1 MRRISPCH
9 AQTIALRKNK
19 KNDKIAPMR
28 IVAFFTMMGSI
39 LLLGNCQQTFAGNT
53 YRRTGTPVIHT
64 QTPIPNQATSNYY
77 NSASNP
83 LIPTRPLAQ
92 PAQPAPKPK
101 WAKAV
106 CVMDPRTGRVL
117 YGYNENVRRQVA
129 STQKIITAL
138 CICDVGDMDHLI
150 TIKKEDREK
159 TGKTW
164 LTKIS
169 PGEQYTRGAM
179 LRAMLTGSF
188 NNVAYALARDAAG
201 SEDAFA
207 TRMNARARRMKMHNS
222 HFANP
227 HGLPGPQYSTARD
240 MAIAGCYAYVNPII
254 RTCVDATSY
263 NFILND
269 GETHTM
275 GNTNKLLLHPD
286 LQWVNGMKTGYTNA
300 AGHCLV
306 SSGSLNGRAVVV
318 VILGCPNR
326 PSLWKESERYLRWAM
341 NM

>member
-1 MRRISPCH
+1 MH
-9 AQTIALRKNK
+9 A
-19 KNDKIAPMR
+19 MR
-28 IVAFFTMMGSI
+28 IVAFFTMLSSV
-39 LLLGNCQQTFAGNT
+39 LLLGNCQQTYAGNA
-53 YRRTGTPVIHT
+53 YRRAGTPVIHT
-64 QTPIPNQATSNYY
+64 QTPIPNQATSAYY
-77 NSASNP
+77 NTAANP

-92 PAQPAPKPK
+92 PALPAPKPR

-117 YGYNENVRRQVA
+117 YGYNENERRQVA

-138 CICDVGDMDHLI
+138 CICDAGDMNHLI
-150 TIKKEDREK
+150 TIKKEDWEK

-164 LTKIS
+164 LSQIA

-201 SEDAFA
+201 SEAAFA
-207 TRMNARARRMKMHNS
+207 NRMNARARRMKMHNS

-254 RTCVDATSY
+254 RTCVDAPSY
-263 NFILND
+263 HFILNN
-269 GETHTM
+269 GKTRTM
-275 GNTNKLLLHPD
+275 GNTNKLLHRAD
-286 LQWVNGMKTGYTNA
+286 MQWVNGMKTGYTNA

-306 SSGSLNGRAVVV
+306 SSGTLNGRAVVV
-318 VILGCPNR
+318 VVLGCPNR
-326 PSLWKESERYLRWAM
+326 NSLWKESEKYLRWAM